1 MSCPP
6 CASSD
11 QEESSTEMII
21 HFSGLKN
28 LSEPGVWEFSKLTVS
43 MICGFSH
50 FKIQEPGAHHLQTV
64 LRNASPQ
71 A

>member
-1 MSCPP
+1 MSCPS
-6 CASSD
+6 CGSSD
-11 QEESSTEMII
+11 QEECSAEMII

-28 LSEPGVWEFSKLTVS
+28 LSEPGVWEFSKLTVCLN
-43 MICGFSH
+43 CGFSH
-50 FKIQEPGAHHLQTV
+50 FKIQEPGAHRLQTV

>member
-1 MSCPP
+1 MSCPS

-11 QEESSTEMII
+11 QEELSAEMII

-28 LSEPGVWEFSKLTVS
+28 LSDPGVWESSKLTVC
-43 MICGFSH
+43 MNCGFSH
-50 FKIQEPGAHHLQTV
+50 FKIQEPSAHRLQTV

>member
-1 MSCPP
+1 MSCPS

-11 QEESSTEMII
+11 QEEFSAEMII

-28 LSEPGVWEFSKLTVS
+28 LSEPGVWEFPKLVVC
-43 MICGFSH
+43 MNCGFSH
-50 FKIQEPGAHHLQTV
+50 FKIQEPNSHHLQTV
-64 LRNASPQ
+64 LGNASPQ

>member
-1 MSCPP
+1 MSCPS

-11 QEESSTEMII
+11 QEELSAEMII

-28 LSEPGVWEFSKLTVS
+28 LSDPGVWESSKLTVC
-43 MICGFSH
+43 MNCGFSH
-50 FKIQEPGAHHLQTV
+50 FKIQEPGAHRLQTV